1 MRPRGHRHWTERVTV
16 LNYSPGGPDP
26 NNPMGDPL
34 PPSSVPDPARSNV
47 RAAVQSLD
55 REAIIQ
61 AGLNTS
67 EEHWWIR
74 IGPGPRLT
82 QQGNRIRWHSSDGDV
97 DLVVV
102 SVNAIPGEDAELTVT
117 RAPHQ

>member
-1 MRPRGHRHWTERVTV
+1 MLPGRWHWTETVTV
-16 LNYSPGGPDP
+16 LVRTPGGPDP
-26 NNPMGDPL
+26 DNPMGDPL
-34 PPSSVPDPARSNV
+34 PPSSTPDPARSNV

-55 REAIIQ
+55 REAIIK

-82 QQGNRIRWHSSDGDV
+82 QQGNRVRWHSSEGDV
-97 DLVVV
+97 DLVIV
-102 SVNAIPGEDAELTVT
+102 SVNAIPGEDIELIVT
-117 RAPHQ
+117 RAPEE